1 MRINENGRS
10 MIEML
15 GVLAIIGVLSVGGI
29 AGYSKAMAKF
39 RANKTIDQ
47 VQHIVTNI
55 RILFGSQKNYLDLGN
70 GDKTTHDILDKAN
83 LLPDEMKT
91 NPTANDMSAWTNPY
105 AGAVT
110 IKYALR
116 FSNESVGASGAKD
129 KAFTIKY
136 DGIPQS
142 ACIDLASQDWN
153 ASSGTGLV
161 AFSVNEDLANVALD
175 TCASTNS
182 NGKAMRCIQ
191 DMPMPVGHAVVAC
204 VAGSANYLMWK
215 FY

>member
-1 MRINENGRS
+1 MKINESGRS

-70 GDKTTHDILDKAN
+70 GDATTYDILSKAN

-91 NPTANDMSAWTNPY
+91 GSANAMSDYTNPY
-105 AGAVT
+105 AGAVD

-116 FSNESVGASGAKD
+116 FSNESGTGD

-136 DGIPQS
+136 SGIPQS

-161 AFSVNEDLANVALD
+161 AFGVNDDLATTALD
-175 TCASTNS
+175 TCKSTNAA
-182 NGKAMRCIQ
+182 GKAMRCIQ

-204 VAGSANYLMWK
+204 VAGSGNYLMWK